1 MAEVQA
7 IRVFRGIYNAFAV
20 AMSEAEEGLRFNEL
34 PSSDELA
41 ASAFDLTQK
50 LIADDQRETI
60 PEAQQEFTATVV
72 TLALLEHRGDT
83 EEVTQA
89 TVQPALEGLWK
100 LIGGRWVSD

>member
-7 IRVFRGIYNAFAV
+7 IRVFRGIYNGFAV

-50 LIADDQRETI
+50 LIAADPRATI

-83 EEVTQA
+83 QELTPT
-89 TVQPALEGLWK
+89 TVKPALEGLWR
-100 LIGGRWVSD
+100 LIGGRWAGD